1 MLDNDERPG
10 LALSNDQ
17 LLDYIKKQKSRIKRL
32 EKEKD
37 TLQKENIEYER
48 QIGSKTESKGNSE
61 SSSDNSC
68 LFWGLI
74 DKESPFKQKLAK
86 SALNFFIGTISKS
99 SLGRKCVISKR
110 TLFDRW
116 KEHIIIIKMRAMSNA
131 LHDSNKSYVALEQKT
146 AKLKALLA
154 RTHQSNQRFQEDTTS
169 FKKIQKDAALQLKTL
184 KERDESERMALLE
197 TVRVRTIETAFQYD
211 MELAIQRAAD
221 GKISIYFV
229 SSRCSI
235 LDLFFQKI
243 FFSQNFA
250 GEFHNENCLRSLLLH
265 LLSDATPLA
274 AYAHMIM

>member
-1 MLDNDERPG
+1 MLDIDEKPG
-10 LALSNDQ
+10 AALSNDQ

-32 EKEKD
+32 EKEKE
-37 TLQKENIEYER
+37 TLHRENIEHER
-48 QIGSKTESKGNSE
+48 QIGSKIESTVKSE
-61 SSSDNSC
+61 SSSNNSS

-86 SALNFFIGTISKS
+86 SALNFLIGTISKS
-99 SLGRKCVISKR
+99 SLGRKCVLSKR
-110 TLFDRW
+110 SLFDRW
-116 KEHIIIIKMRAMSNA
+116 KEHVFLSKISTLSIE
-131 LHDSNKSYVALEQKT
+131 LQDSNKSFAALEQKT

-221 GKISIYFV
+221 GEFYF
-229 SSRCSI
+229 
-235 LDLFFQKI
+235 L
-243 FFSQNFA
+243 
-250 GEFHNENCLRSLLLH
+250 
-265 LLSDATPLA
+265 
-274 AYAHMIM
+274 

>member
-1 MLDNDERPG
+1 MLDNDEKPG
-10 LALSNDQ
+10 VALSNDQ
-17 LLDYIKKQKSRIKRL
+17 LLDYIKKQKSKIKRL
-32 EKEKD
+32 EKEKE
-37 TLQKENIEYER
+37 TLHKENVEHER
-48 QIGSKTESKGNSE
+48 QIGSQSQSGGNSAL
-61 SSSDNSC
+61 SSDNSS

-86 SALNFFIGTISKS
+86 SALNFLIGTISKS

-116 KEHIIIIKMRAMSNA
+116 KEHILLSKMST
-131 LHDSNKSYVALEQKT
+131 LSIELQDSNKSFVALEQKT

-221 GKISIYFV
+221 GKFIY
-229 SSRCSI
+229 
-235 LDLFFQKI
+235 LT
-243 FFSQNFA
+243 
-250 GEFHNENCLRSLLLH
+250 LH
-265 LLSDATPLA
+265 LALILMPC
-274 AYAHMIM
+274 

>member
-1 MLDNDERPG
+1 MLDNDEKPG

-32 EKEKD
+32 EKEKEA
-37 TLQKENIEYER
+37 LQKENIEHER
-48 QIGSKTESKGNSE
+48 QNESKTGSRVNLE
-61 SSSDNSC
+61 SSTDNSSI
-68 LFWGLI
+68 FWGLI

-86 SALNFFIGTISKS
+86 SALNFLIGTISKS

-116 KEHIIIIKMRAMSNA
+116 KEHMVLSKMLILSNE

-221 GKISIYFV
+221 GEFYFFKLRLSANLNSDRSI
-229 SSRCSI
+229 
-235 LDLFFQKI
+235 
-243 FFSQNFA
+243 
-250 GEFHNENCLRSLLLH
+250 
-265 LLSDATPLA
+265 
-274 AYAHMIM
+274 